1 MENTNT
7 NTPTAI
13 ELAFNIDAKG
23 RTKKENID
31 NLLDYILDIERNIIN
46 DKQGQYT
53 SFYQNELQAAKNKLK
68 EIC

>member
-1 MENTNT
+1 MTNT

-13 ELAFNIDAKG
+13 ELAFNIDAEK

-46 DKQGQYT
+46 DKQGNYT
-53 SFYQNELQAAKNKLK
+53 LFYQNELQAAKNKLK

>member
-46 DKQGQYT
+46 DKKGNYT
-53 SFYQNELQAAKNKLK
+53 LFYQNELQAAKNKLK

>member
-1 MENTNT
+1 MTNT

-68 EIC
+68 EIAS